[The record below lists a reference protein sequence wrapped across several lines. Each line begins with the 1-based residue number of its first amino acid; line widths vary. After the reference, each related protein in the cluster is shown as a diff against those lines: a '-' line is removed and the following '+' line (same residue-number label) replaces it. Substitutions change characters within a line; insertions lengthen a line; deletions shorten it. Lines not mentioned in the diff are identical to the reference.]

1 MRSAAEL
8 LEELNAVDESIR
20 MEAKRASEIG
30 KSVLQTVIAYT
41 NEPNLGGGYLL
52 LGADWKTDDKGDVL
66 YWAAGI
72 SDPDKIQRDSACR
85 CASMLS
91 VVVRPEMRVEFVT
104 TLEVRQ
110 PLLLGLRQIIN
121 AIVDELPRGFRLD
134 EGALQSRQQAILPE
148 QVIREALAN
157 AVMHRS
163 YQIHSAVQVIRYA
176 KRIEV
181 INPGF
186 SLKAVAEQHR
196 VPQGIAGSGPRPG
209 CRGAGDPARRG

>member
-20 MEAKRASEIG
+20 IEAKRASEIG

-72 SDPDKIQRDSACR
+72 LDPDKIQRDLACQ

-91 VVVRPEMRVEFVT
+91 VVVRPEMRVESVDGKALLAVFVPEAAISQKPVYLQLQACRVAPTGESAPLTSVVSMKTSGFCAVRSNRKADLTWQWCMTPVAT
-104 TLEVRQ
+104 TL
-110 PLLLGLRQIIN
+110 I
-121 AIVDELPRGFRLD
+121 PRR
-134 EGALQSRQQAILPE
+134 
-148 QVIREALAN
+148 
-157 AVMHRS
+157 
-163 YQIHSAVQVIRYA
+163 
-176 KRIEV
+176 
-181 INPGF
+181 
-186 SLKAVAEQHR
+186 
-196 VPQGIAGSGPRPG
+196 
-209 CRGAGDPARRG
+209 